1 MKKIRFDTRDTKPK
15 LYNLL
20 IITVAAVMISALTV
34 IINPGGGAGIACCI
48 TSVYCLFA
56 AGILFYSFREQMR
69 YNPYSYNTIFYF
81 GFAVFALFV
90 AATHI
95 YLAVRIFSQP
105 EAYTASAIIHTLL
118 DSAKNYM
125 IVTSPF
131 VFAFSAAL
139 CVSNIS
145 LIVHEG
151 FRPVNLLGII
161 LSALLVTG
169 DVFLFVSDFSASGS
183 QNEVMIHDLLI
194 NLFAAVYLYV
204 ECMIIG
210 TIVADAITARYEPD
224 KDIDIMII
232 LGCGLNKD
240 GTPTPLL
247 RGRVM
252 RAIKFYKDQKEQT
265 GKELI
270 FITSGGKGT
279 DERNSE
285 SAAMKSCLLENGIPE
300 SIIVEEDKSTTTYEN
315 MKFSKEKIAEI
326 NKDAKIAFSTTNF
339 HVFRS
344 GFMAR
349 RFHIRAEGVGA
360 ETKWYYWPN
369 AAVREFAG
377 LLINHRLKQAIIL
390 FTMAAIYAGL
400 TVLAYN
406 I

>member
-20 IITVAAVMISALTV
+20 IITVAAVTVSALAV
-34 IINPGGGAGIACCI
+34 IINPGGSAGIVCCI
-48 TSVYCLFA
+48 TAVYCLVA
-56 AGILFYSFREQMR
+56 AGVLFYSFREQMR

-90 AATHI
+90 VATHI

-105 EAYTASAIIHTLL
+105 EVYTASAIIHSLL
-118 DSAKNYM
+118 NSAKNYM
-125 IVTSPF
+125 LFTSPF
-131 VFAFSAAL
+131 VFVFSAAL
-139 CVSNIS
+139 CISNVS
-145 LIVHEG
+145 LIIHEG

-161 LSALLVTG
+161 LSALLVAG
-169 DVFLFVSDFSASGS
+169 DVFLFTYDYAASGS
-183 QNEVMIHDLLI
+183 QTEVMLHDLFV

-240 GTPTPLL
+240 GSPTPLL

-270 FITSGGKGT
+270 FITSGGKGS

-285 SAAMKSCLLENGIPE
+285 SAAMKSCLLENGIPG
-300 SIIVEEDKSTTTYEN
+300 SIIVEEDRSTTTYEN

-326 NKDAKIAFSTTNF
+326 KPDAKTAFSTTNF

-349 RFHIRAEGVGA
+349 RFHIRAQGVGA

-377 LLINHRLKQAIIL
+377 LLVNHRLKQAIIL
-390 FTMAAIYAGL
+390 LSMAAFYVGL
-400 TVLAYN
+400 TLLAYN
-406 I
+406 L